1 MTPTDG
7 GIGGF
12 DSATLESILI
22 FFMFI
27 SGLNF
32 AALYLIAVKG
42 QFNEIKDEEMR
53 NYAILWVSTIA
64 WCPPSLH
71 MRASFDESVRGAAFT
86 ITSIITSTGY
96 STADWGSWQLFPKL
110 IILILMA
117 IGATAGS
124 TSGGLKVMRATMLLK
139 IARREI
145 MTIMQPKRVVP
156 IRLNGAVV
164 DERRVSLALGMISAW
179 ILLCAFSILLSP

>member
-53 NYAILWVSTIA
+53 NYAIHLGPQSPWYPRSS
-64 WCPPSLH
+64 P
-71 MRASFDESVRGAAFT
+71 M
-86 ITSIITSTGY
+86 
-96 STADWGSWQLFPKL
+96 
-110 IILILMA
+110 
-117 IGATAGS
+117 
-124 TSGGLKVMRATMLLK
+124 
-139 IARREI
+139 
-145 MTIMQPKRVVP
+145 
-156 IRLNGAVV
+156 
-164 DERRVSLALGMISAW
+164 RVSL
-179 ILLCAFSILLSP
+179 

>member
-1 MTPTDG
+1 MVFVALTLIEFVLLVRFTHLDAFEALNISLTTIATGGMTPTDG

-12 DSATLESILI
+12 DSVTLESILI
-22 FFMFI
+22 FFMFV

-64 WCPPSLH
+64 IVSTFMAYEGL
-71 MRASFDESVRGAAFT
+71 SFDESVRDAAFT

-96 STADWGSWQLFPKL
+96 STCLL
-110 IILILMA
+110 Y
-117 IGATAGS
+117 
-124 TSGGLKVMRATMLLK
+124 TSPSPR
-139 IARREI
+139 
-145 MTIMQPKRVVP
+145 
-156 IRLNGAVV
+156 
-164 DERRVSLALGMISAW
+164 DEL
-179 ILLCAFSILLSP
+179 